1 LKILVTGGA
10 GFVGSYVCEE
20 HIRRGH
26 EVVSLD
32 LSDGAKVEHL
42 MSNARFRHIQGSV
55 TEELLIDREIRSADL
70 IYHLAAIADPRVY
83 VEDPLRTI
91 EMDLL
96 AGLRVVDLAS
106 RYEKKLIFT
115 STSEV
120 YGRNPDLPW
129 TEESDRVLGSTSINR
144 WCYATS
150 KAAVEHYIFAQH
162 QRNGLEFVVYRLFN
176 IYGPRLDSLGA
187 GRVIAVFLD
196 RFLSGK
202 PVQVHG
208 DGSQTRTFCYV
219 EDAAVGIVQGSLS
232 PASANTVMNIGT
244 DTETSVLELAETMK
258 NVGGF
263 SSAIETI
270 PHVEVFGDSYE
281 DIPRRVP
288 DVTRIQE
295 LVGWESKTS
304 LEDGLRETIKY
315 FSSAPQK
322 S

>member
-20 HIRRGH
+20 HIRRDH

-42 MSNARFRHIQGSV
+42 MNNARFRHIQGSV

-219 EDAAVGIVQGSLS
+219 EDAAKGIVQGSLS
-232 PASANTVMNIGT
+232 PTSANTVMNIGT
-244 DTETSVLELAETMK
+244 DIETSVLELAETMK
-258 NVGGF
+258 SVGGF

-288 DVTRIQE
+288 DVTRIRE
-295 LVGWESKTS
+295 LVGWQSKTS

-315 FSSAPQK
+315 FSNAPEK